1 MGLESVSSQLSLQS
15 TAPNRA
21 DAAANTQFKESIAL
35 RERQDATK
43 AQGTSAARSQ
53 KAETRDYQN
62 SGRLLANS
70 QQSRDDS
77 LTDTRGGGKRGGV
90 LDISV

>member
-15 TAPNRA
+15 TAPARA
-21 DAAANTQFKESIAL
+21 DATSTQFKDSVAL

-43 AQGTSAARSQ
+43 TQGTTPARSQ
-53 KAETRDYQN
+53 QTETRDYRN
-62 SGRLLANS
+62 SDRLLAS
-70 QQSRDDS
+70 VDVKDT

>member
-21 DAAANTQFKESIAL
+21 DAANTQFKDNVAL

-43 AQGTSAARSQ
+43 SQGTSAARSQ
-53 KAETRDYQN
+53 KTETRDYQN

-70 QQSRDDS
+70 QQGRDDS
-77 LTDTRGGGKRGGV
+77 LTDTRGGGKRGSV

>member
-15 TAPNRA
+15 TVPNRS
-21 DAAANTQFKESIAL
+21 DATNTQFKDNVAL

-43 AQGTSAARSQ
+43 SQGTSAARSQ
-53 KAETRDYQN
+53 KSETRDYQN

-70 QQSRDDS
+70 QQGRDDS
-77 LTDTRGGGKRGGV
+77 LTDTRGGGKRGSV